1 MAVSLLR
8 GLLLPRLT
16 PQCRGLAVSAGRAGR
31 GRDQYREEQV
41 VVTNDGTVVACWHPA
56 PQFPR
61 ALTRPIPRSQLQT
74 DTPASPL
81 KVQVTEEMK
90 ELYHH
95 KPERFQRRDLM
106 RLTWS
111 TKHRWFPSRRAR
123 NSAVEERRNPREKPF
138 M

>member
-56 PQFPR
+56 PQFPH
-61 ALTRPIPRSQLQT
+61 ALTRPIPRSQLQ
-74 DTPASPL
+74 ASSHQSSL
-81 KVQVTEEMK
+81 
-90 ELYHH
+90 LI
-95 KPERFQRRDLM
+95 D
-106 RLTWS
+106 
-111 TKHRWFPSRRAR
+111 
-123 NSAVEERRNPREKPF
+123 
-138 M
+138 